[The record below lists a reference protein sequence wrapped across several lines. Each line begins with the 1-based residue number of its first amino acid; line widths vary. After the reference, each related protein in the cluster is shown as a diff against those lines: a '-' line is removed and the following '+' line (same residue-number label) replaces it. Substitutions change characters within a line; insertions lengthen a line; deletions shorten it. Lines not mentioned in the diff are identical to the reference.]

1 MRYKSLVLLALVLVI
16 ICFACRKKAPTE
28 WDVDVVAPVIN
39 GELNITNFLG
49 DSLFQS
55 DNTGLLHLN
64 INRTLTSLKLD
75 TLIKIPDTL
84 ITSGFTWTL
93 FPVSITPGQSLI
105 QGVQQ
110 PLKFN
115 FSNGIAL
122 RTIVMESGFLK
133 VVFKNTYSQPVD
145 FRYLFPGIV
154 KNGVP
159 LEIIETIA
167 GNETVGRSKIYD
179 LKGYT
184 LDMKGNGGQVNT
196 LTQTYSVNA
205 NPSGQTATIQPNQ
218 GVTLD
223 ITYDKLKPN
232 YIEGYFG
239 QQFVTIGP
247 DSAKLDIAKSLTAKN
262 FKLNSAKVE
271 FKIINDFGCELSAQ
285 LFNIYSVNKVNTTT
299 VNLNAAALSNINVN
313 GATKTGQWYSPYT
326 ASIKQIVLD
335 NSNSNIKQVLEVLPD
350 YLKYSGSVNVNP
362 LGNTG
367 GFNDFAYLNSS
378 LRLDANI
385 DIPIS
390 FNADYFD
397 LTTTSSLDLSK
408 IKQIDNINFGKFI
421 IKTINGFP
429 FKAKLQAYLVDSLN
443 NTVDSVFNASNNMI
457 NGGQLNSQNV
467 VVSPFPSDLNIPVDK
482 AKLDNLKKARK
493 LKIMARLIMPPNPPD
508 IKLLENYR
516 LLMKI
521 VVDINYNIRP

>member
-1 MRYKSLVLLALVLVI
+1 MRYKSLVLITLVLVV
-16 ICFACRKKAPTE
+16 ICAACRKRTPTE

-49 DSLFQS
+49 DSLFQP

-75 TLIKIPDTL
+75 SLIKIPDTL

-93 FPVSITPGQSLI
+93 FPVSINPGQSLI
-105 QGVQQ
+105 QGAQQ

-122 RTIVMESGFLK
+122 RTVIMENGFLK
-133 VVFKNTYSQPVD
+133 VVFRNTYSQPVD

-159 LEIIETIA
+159 LEI
-167 GNETVGRSKIYD
+167 NETLGGYDTLGRSKIYD

-184 LDMKGNGGQVNT
+184 LDMKGTGGQVNT
-196 LTQTYSVNA
+196 LTQTYSVIASQN
-205 NPSGQTATIQPNQ
+205 GQTAMIQPNQ
-218 GVTLD
+218 GVTLK
-223 ITYDKLKPN
+223 ISYGNLKPN

-239 QQFVTIGP
+239 QQTVSIGL
-247 DSAKLDIAKSLTAKN
+247 DSAKLDIAKNLTAKN

-271 FKIINDFGCELSAQ
+271 FKIINDFGCELNAQ
-285 LFNIYSVNKVNTTT
+285 LFNISSINKVNTTT
-299 VNLNAAALSNINVN
+299 VNLNTAALSNINVN
-313 GATKTGQWYSPYT
+313 GATKTGQWHSPYT

-335 NSNSNIKQVLEVLPD
+335 NSNSNVKQFLEVLPD
-350 YLKYSGSVNVNP
+350 YLKYAGTVKVNP
-362 LGNTG
+362 LGNTA
-367 GFNDFAYLNSS
+367 GFNDFAYLNSEV
-378 LRLDANI
+378 RLDANI

-408 IKQIDNINFGKFI
+408 IKQIDNINFGRFI
-421 IKTINGFP
+421 IKTVNGFP
-429 FKAKLQAYLVDSLN
+429 FKTKLQAYLVDSLN
-443 NTVDSVFNASNNMI
+443 NTVDSVFNVSNNMI
-457 NGGQLNSQNV
+457 NGGQLNSQNI
-467 VVSPFPSDLNIPVDK
+467 VVSPFPSDLSIPIDK
-482 AKLDNLKKARK
+482 SKLDNLKKARK

-521 VVDINYNIRP
+521 VVDINYNIKP